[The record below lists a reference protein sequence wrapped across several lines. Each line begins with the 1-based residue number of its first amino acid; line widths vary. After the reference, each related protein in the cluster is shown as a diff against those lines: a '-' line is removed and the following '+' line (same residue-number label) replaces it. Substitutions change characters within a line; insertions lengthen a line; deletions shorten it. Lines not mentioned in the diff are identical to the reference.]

1 MKKDAGLQNRGE
13 IKEMPKTSMRKILK
27 EKKMYQVQR
36 VPRLIPVGGSERC
49 ILKIQ
54 AMQ

>member
-27 EKKMYQVQR
+27 EKKNVSS
-36 VPRLIPVGGSERC
+36 SEGT
-49 ILKIQ
+49 Q
-54 AMQ
+54 ANTGRWF